1 MEPSKA
7 GVSSE
12 LSTTEEFITYIEN
25 QLNIGQLVKENDAPV
40 APSQLRVSINRVQ
53 SINERLGRINNELE
67 QL

>member
-12 LSTTEEFITYIEN
+12 LSTTEELITYIEN
-25 QLNIGQLVKENDAPV
+25 QLNIGQLVKENDTPV
-40 APSQLRVSINRVQ
+40 VPSQLRVSINRVQ
-53 SINERLGRINNELE
+53 SINERLGRINGELE